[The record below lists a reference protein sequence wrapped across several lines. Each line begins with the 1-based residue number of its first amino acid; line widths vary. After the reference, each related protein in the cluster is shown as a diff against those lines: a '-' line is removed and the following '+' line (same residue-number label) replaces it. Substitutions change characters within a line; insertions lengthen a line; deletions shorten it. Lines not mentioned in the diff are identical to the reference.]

1 MAKAC
6 KLATEGRKV
15 SEVSEKVV
23 AIRAVGP
30 SRAEELWI
38 GYSKRSEL

>member
-1 MAKAC
+1 M
-6 KLATEGRKV
+6 

-23 AIRAVGP
+23 AVRVVGP
-30 SRAEELWI
+30 SRVKELWI